1 MSKIGFVGLG
11 TMGGPMASNLLK
23 AGHEL
28 FFYARREPVVK
39 QFVDAGATK
48 CGNCADVARS
58 ADVVVTIV
66 TADREVEQV
75 ILGEDG
81 IIRGGDPGKLVIDMS
96 TIGPATVRQVAARLE
111 AVGMSMLDAPV
122 SGGPSGAKQGSLAI
136 MVGGNEQDVLRARP
150 VLDILGDKVFH
161 LGPVGAGQT
170 GKLVN
175 QMLSGGTMALIGE
188 AMSLAK
194 AAGLDLTQVFD
205 VISGSSGNST
215 MFSSRAQFVMD
226 DHYPPGFKTE
236 LMRKDVALA
245 LSLAHELHS
254 PAPMA
259 SVALQQYTSAVRRG
273 DGTLDFSAVARLW
286 EDKPG

>member
-1 MSKIGFVGLG
+1 
-11 TMGGPMASNLLK
+11 
-23 AGHEL
+23 
-28 FFYARREPVVK
+28 
-39 QFVDAGATK
+39 
-48 CGNCADVARS
+48 
-58 ADVVVTIV
+58 
-66 TADREVEQV
+66 
-75 ILGEDG
+75 
-81 IIRGGDPGKLVIDMS
+81 
-96 TIGPATVRQVAARLE
+96 
-111 AVGMSMLDAPV
+111 
-122 SGGPSGAKQGSLAI
+122 
-136 MVGGNEQDVLRARP
+136 
-150 VLDILGDKVFH
+150 LDILGDKVFH

-194 AAGLDLTQVFD
+194 AAGLDLTQVSD

-259 SVALQQYTSAVRRG
+259 SVALQQYTSTVRRG

>member
-58 ADVVVTIV
+58 ADVIVTIV

-136 MVGGNEQDVLRARP
+136 MVGGNERDVLRARP
-150 VLDILGDKVFH
+150 VLDILGDNVFH

>member
-1 MSKIGFVGLG
+1 MMKIGFIGLG
-11 TMGGPMASNLLK
+11 TMGSPMATNLLQ
-23 AGHEL
+23 AGYEL
-28 FFYARREPVVK
+28 FFYARRDPVVK
-39 QFVDAGATK
+39 QFVEAGAIQ
-48 CGNCADVARS
+48 CGNCAEVARA
-58 ADVVVTIV
+58 ADLIVTIV

-81 IIRGGDPGKLVIDMS
+81 VIHGGDSGKLVIDMS
-96 TIGPATVRQVAARLE
+96 TIGPATARGVAARLE
-111 AVGMSMLDAPV
+111 AMGMSMLDAPV

-136 MVGGNEQDVLRARP
+136 MVGGKEEEFLRARP
-150 VLDILGDKVFH
+150 VLDVLGGNIFH

-170 GKLVN
+170 AKLVN

-194 AAGLDLTQVFD
+194 AAGLDLTQVFN
-205 VISGSSGNST
+205 VVSGSSGNST

-273 DGTLDFSAVARLW
+273 DGTLDFAAVARLW
-286 EDKPG
+286 EDKPE